1 MNYGNNLIITSDR
14 IPKYGFNFLD
24 KKYFNSIEKN
34 ITSENII
41 EDLFSSSFTF
51 LGYIFPLND

>member
-14 IPKYGFNFLD
+14 IPKYGLNFLD

-34 ITSENII
+34 IKSENII
-41 EDLFSSSFTF
+41 EELFSSSFTF

>member
-14 IPKYGFNFLD
+14 IPKYGLNFLD

-34 ITSENII
+34 ITSEN
-41 EDLFSSSFTF
+41 SYGGS
-51 LGYIFPLND
+51 

>member
-24 KKYFNSIEKN
+24 KKYFNSIEK
-34 ITSENII
+34 ISQVKTHMAAHDDRE
-41 EDLFSSSFTF
+41 LKSFLVVLLHF
-51 LGYIFPLND
+51 